1 MPKLCLYLIAISLV
15 LFSKQVNARQ
25 GDLELNRDSVVGW
38 RYVINPPNPNA
49 FYKPIKGQYAN
60 SDYYSVWQQQ
70 ATDMLIN
77 WILQS
82 YLPRGLVMS
91 TIAKNDDRW
100 HVDAIIGSGAND
112 SVSVTNCGTKAGVSA
127 GTNVRDA
134 GGEANILSGKL
145 SAQSGLSVEGAIPDA
160 LKILDP

>member
-1 MPKLCLYLIAISLV
+1 ML
-15 LFSKQVNARQ
+15 
-25 GDLELNRDSVVGW
+25 
-38 RYVINPPNPNA
+38 

-77 WILQS
+77 WIQQS

-91 TIAKNDDRW
+91 TIEKSDDRW
-100 HVDAIIGSGAND
+100 YVDAIIGSGAND
-112 SVSVTNCGTKAGVSA
+112 SVSVTNWGTKAGVSA

-134 GGEANILSGKL
+134 GGEANIQSGKL
-145 SAQSGLSVEGAIPDA
+145 SAQSGVLVEGAIPDA